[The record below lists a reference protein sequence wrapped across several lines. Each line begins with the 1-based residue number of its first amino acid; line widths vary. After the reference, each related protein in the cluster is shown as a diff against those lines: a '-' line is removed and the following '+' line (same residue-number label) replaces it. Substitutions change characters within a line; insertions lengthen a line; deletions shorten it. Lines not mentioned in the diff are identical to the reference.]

1 MSSCPNCG
9 RELPQ
14 GALFCPDCGARAADY
29 SVSQYDVSPS
39 HFNSG
44 VTATS
49 QPQTTVAADDSG
61 FALPPPPPSEEKR
74 RSSFAGRRGLALAVI
89 VALAVLLVGVTL
101 EAGVLGSGA
110 SPAVNSASTPLTGQE
125 LYAAY
130 AANQTQADASYA
142 NKTIYIQDSLDF
154 GVGMDPAGHHFS
166 SINSGSGILVWSD
179 QARVGQLSQGD
190 VVLAKCSVAGTQ
202 PSPGG
207 SGYVLYLQNCDL
219 ISVQSQATSSVSV
232 SVANL

>member
-1 MSSCPNCG
+1 LSPCPNCG

-14 GALFCPDCGARAADY
+14 GALFCPDCGAKAADY

-44 VTATS
+44 MTATS
-49 QPQTTVAADDSG
+49 QPQTTVAGDDSG
-61 FALPPPPPSEEKR
+61 PAFPPPLSPEEKR
-74 RSSFAGRRGLALAVI
+74 RPPFAGRRGVALAVI
-89 VALAVLLVGVTL
+89 VALAVLLVGVTF
-101 EAGVLGSGA
+101 EAGVLGPGA
-110 SPAVNSASTPLTGQE
+110 SPAVNSASTPLTGQQ

-130 AANQTQADASYA
+130 AANQTQADASYS
-142 NKTIYIQDSLDF
+142 NKTIYIHDSLDF
-154 GVGMDPAGHHFS
+154 GVGMDSAGHYFS
-166 SINSGSGILVWSD
+166 SINYGSVILVWSD

-202 PSPGG
+202 PFPGG
-207 SGYVLYLQNCDL
+207 GGYALYLQNCDL
-219 ISVQSQATSSVSV
+219 ISVQSPTTSSVSV